1 MGAAAKTPLRPRRGD
16 GAAVTAEQVRA
27 LLDNTDADID
37 VPGLPLPE
45 EQVPI
50 AQAVIATGA
59 QMGISAHGQVV
70 ALATALQ
77 ESNLRNLPYGD
88 RDSLGVFQQ
97 RPSMGWGTPAQI
109 LDPVYASQKFYE
121 GLQKIDGWEEM
132 PVTEAAQAVQRSAY
146 PDAYAKHE
154 PLATALQQ
162 AIGPTLGTS
171 PTAAFGG
178 RACSRPDRRR
188 PGGRP
193 AGQTARR
200 LHDPARHHPQ
210 ARAAIEWALQQLGG
224 AYQWGG
230 SCTNPRGAEPRDRC
244 DCSSL
249 MQRAYGVA
257 GCLPL
262 PHHLHPGQRRQS
274 RAHRSRTSGGP
285 GLQRRRQPRQPPAR
299 RPRPRRRPGRPRAR
313 PRKGHRGHQ
322 HHVQRRHPRRQ
333 THRLTARVQRVDGR
347 TDDEPATCGC

>member
-1 MGAAAKTPLRPRRGD
+1 M
-16 GAAVTAEQVRA
+16 
-27 LLDNTDADID
+27 
-37 VPGLPLPE
+37 
-45 EQVPI
+45 PI

-97 RPSMGWGTPAQI
+97 RPSMGWGTPTQI

-171 PTAAFGG
+171 ATTAVGG
-178 RACSRPDRRR
+178 RACT
-188 PGGRP
+188 
-193 AGQTARR
+193 GQTAVGPAA
-200 LHDPARHHPQ
+200 DPQGKLPDGYTS
-210 ARAAIEWALQQLGG
+210 RAA
-224 AYQWGG
+224 
-230 SCTNPRGAEPRDRC
+230 
-244 DCSSL
+244 
-249 MQRAYGVA
+249 
-257 GCLPL
+257 
-262 PHHLHPGQRRQS
+262 
-274 RAHRSRTSGGP
+274 
-285 GLQRRRQPRQPPAR
+285 PP
-299 RPRPRRRPGRPRAR
+299 PRPGRPSSGPSSSSAAPTNGAAAARTRAAQSHVTAATA
-313 PRKGHRGHQ
+313 PR
-322 HHVQRRHPRRQ
+322 
-333 THRLTARVQRVDGR
+333 
-347 TDDEPATCGC
+347 